1 MRRILI
7 IDDDDDVRE
16 VAALALEAV
25 GGVDVVSASSGAEG
39 IELAE
44 AERPDAILL
53 DVMMPGMDGPATF
66 RVLRG
71 RDETRML
78 PVVLLTAK
86 AQRDDRRRFEALGV
100 DAVLTKPF
108 DPMRLADD
116 VSAALGWTS

>member
-1 MRRILI
+1 
-7 IDDDDDVRE
+7 
-16 VAALALEAV
+16 
-25 GGVDVVSASSGAEG
+25 
-39 IELAE
+39 
-44 AERPDAILL
+44 
-53 DVMMPGMDGPATF
+53 
-66 RVLRG
+66 
-71 RDETRML
+71 ML